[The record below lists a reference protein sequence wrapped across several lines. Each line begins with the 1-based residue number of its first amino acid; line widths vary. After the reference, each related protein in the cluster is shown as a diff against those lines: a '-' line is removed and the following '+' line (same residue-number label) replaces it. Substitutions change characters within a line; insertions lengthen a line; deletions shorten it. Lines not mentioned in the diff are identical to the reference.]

1 MNNTATSIDNNNDQ
15 SVNHI
20 IKTIHT
26 ILFVF
31 FNIIIINGIRKM
43 KTFKFQQS
51 KYRKNVF
58 LFITTLF
65 QEMLFIPIL
74 LFIYWFIY
82 IFLFKLL
89 IWFLKY
95 ITYSTKPVQEQP
107 KENKGSIQDIIKII
121 LSKIINNILIDIK
134 IYFYLFIINIVIL
147 IALALLLLPVALNK
161 RNGKKTII
169 NDNFIERLFTIY
181 QILLVISIILIFN
194 KYTYN

>member
-1 MNNTATSIDNNNDQ
+1 MNNTGSSIENNNEQ
-15 SVNHI
+15 SINNI
-20 IKTIHT
+20 IKTIHI

-31 FNIIIINGIRKM
+31 FNIIIINGVKKM
-43 KTFKFQQS
+43 KTLKFQQN

-95 ITYSTKPVQEQP
+95 ITYSGESVQKNP
-107 KENKGSIQDIIKII
+107 NENKGSIQDIIKII

-147 IALALLLLPVALNK
+147 IALALLLLPVALSNK
-161 RNGKKTII
+161 NGKKTII

-181 QILLVISIILIFN
+181 QVLLVISIILIFN